1 MRVIAVANTKGGAG
15 KTTVATHL
23 AAYFARQGASVGL
36 SDLDKQRCADGWIER
51 RPADLPRIRAVELP
65 DDPRDLSK
73 KVDVLV
79 IDVPAGAKR
88 ECTEALV
95 LVSHAVVRNEL
106 FHHRE
111 TILGRIRAVP
121 GCEGVKGINLRMG

>member
-1 MRVIAVANTKGGAG
+1 MPKAREPQAFSRLTEKLVADLRRLPYEEPARSRPRATQPLAGLMETLRQEYRLGRDAPEYTLRERWREIVGA
-15 KTTVATHL
+15 AA
-23 AAYFARQGASVGL
+23 AAYSHPVTL
-36 SDLDKQRCADGWIER
+36 ER
-51 RPADLPRIRAVELP
+51 NLLQ
-65 DDPRDLSK
+65 
-73 KVDVLV
+73 
-79 IDVPAGAKR
+79 
-88 ECTEALV
+88 V

>member
-1 MRVIAVANTKGGAG
+1 MPKAREPQAFSR
-15 KTTVATHL
+15 L
-23 AAYFARQGASVGL
+23 AEQLV
-36 SDLDKQRCADGWIER
+36 
-51 RPADLPRIRAVELP
+51 ADLRGVPSELP
-65 DDPRDLSK
+65 TRSRPRPTQPL
-73 KVDVLV
+73 
-79 IDVPAGAKR
+79 AGLIETLRQEYRLGRDAPEYTLR
-88 ECTEALV
+88 ERWREIVGAAAAGYSHPVTLERNLLLV